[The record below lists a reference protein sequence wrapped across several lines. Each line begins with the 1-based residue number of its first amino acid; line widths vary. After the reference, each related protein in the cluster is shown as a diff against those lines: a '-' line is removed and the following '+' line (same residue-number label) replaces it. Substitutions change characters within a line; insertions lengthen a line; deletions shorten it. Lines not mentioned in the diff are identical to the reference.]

1 MHNFNVYEAVMLV
14 CFGTSWPFA
23 LLKTIRESG
32 REKSA
37 VHVFDPDRL
46 YQRDSE

>member
-23 LLKTIRESG
+23 LLKTIREGKVCCSCI
-32 REKSA
+32 
-37 VHVFDPDRL
+37 
-46 YQRDSE
+46 